1 MIKVN
6 LLPYREKKR
15 EVQSKSQVV
24 VLGAIGL
31 VFVVLLGGFH
41 IFTVMR
47 LNDLENQVQSTQQTL
62 QQLKSSIGDI
72 NQFKKA
78 KEILEKRLNII
89 NYLEKNR
96 FTKVFFLDDL
106 TSMVP
111 ANQVW
116 IKSMKESETDVKID
130 GFARDNIAIAK
141 FMRNLEKSKQLT
153 SIDLVS
159 SKQTEIAGNKL
170 KQFTLSCGLKKG
182 F

>member
-6 LLPYREKKR
+6 LLPYREKKK
-15 EVQSKSQVV
+15 EVQSKNQVV
-24 VLGAIGL
+24 ILGALGL
-31 VFVVLLGGFH
+31 AFVVLLGAFH
-41 IFTVMR
+41 IFTVMK
-47 LNDLENQVQSTQQTL
+47 LTGLENQVQSTQQTL

-72 NQFKKA
+72 NQYKKA

-96 FTKVFFLDDL
+96 FAKVFFLDEL
-106 TSMVP
+106 SSMVP
-111 ANQVW
+111 VNQVW
-116 IKSMKESETDVKID
+116 IKSLKESETDVKID
-130 GFARDNIAIAK
+130 GFAKDNIAIAK
-141 FMRNLEKSKQLT
+141 FMRNLERSQQLT
-153 SIDLVS
+153 SVDLVS

>member
-6 LLPYREKKR
+6 LLPYREKKK

-31 VFVVLLGGFH
+31 AFVVLLGGFH

>member
-6 LLPYREKKR
+6 LLPYREKKK
-15 EVQSKSQVV
+15 EVQSKNQVV
-24 VLGAIGL
+24 ILGAVGL
-31 VFVVLLGGFH
+31 AFVVLLGAFH
-41 IFTVMR
+41 IYTVMK
-47 LNDLENQVQSTQQTL
+47 LSGLENQVQSTQQTL
-62 QQLKSSIGDI
+62 QQLKTSIDDI
-72 NQFKKA
+72 NQYKKA
-78 KEILEKRLNII
+78 KEILEKRLSII

-96 FTKVFFLDDL
+96 FAKVLFLDDL

-111 ANQVW
+111 VNQVW

-130 GFARDNIAIAK
+130 GFAKDNIAIAK
-141 FMRNLEKSKQLT
+141 FMRNLEKSEQLT
-153 SIDLVS
+153 SVDLVS

>member
-6 LLPYREKKR
+6 LLPYREKKK
-15 EVQSKSQVV
+15 EVQSKNQVV
-24 VLGAIGL
+24 ILGALGL
-31 VFVVLLGGFH
+31 AFVVLLGAFH
-41 IFTVMR
+41 IFTVMK
-47 LNDLENQVQSTQQTL
+47 LTGLENQVQSTQQTL

-72 NQFKKA
+72 NQYKKA

-96 FTKVFFLDDL
+96 FAKVFFLDEL
-106 TSMVP
+106 TAMVP
-111 ANQVW
+111 VNQVW

-130 GFARDNIAIAK
+130 GFAKDNIAIAK
-141 FMRNLEKSKQLT
+141 FMRNLEKSQQLT
-153 SIDLVS
+153 SVDLVS

>member
-6 LLPYREKKR
+6 LLPYREKKK
-15 EVQSKSQVV
+15 EVQSKNQVV
-24 VLGAIGL
+24 ILGALGL
-31 VFVVLLGGFH
+31 AFVVLLGAFH
-41 IFTVMR
+41 IFTVMK
-47 LNDLENQVQSTQQTL
+47 LTGLENQVQSTQQTL

-72 NQFKKA
+72 NQYKKA

-96 FTKVFFLDDL
+96 FAKVLFLDEL
-106 TSMVP
+106 SSMVP
-111 ANQVW
+111 VNQVW
-116 IKSMKESETDVKID
+116 IKSLKESETDVKID
-130 GFARDNIAIAK
+130 GFAKDNIAIAR
-141 FMRNLEKSKQLT
+141 FMRNLEKSEQLT
-153 SIDLVS
+153 SVDLVS

>member
-6 LLPYREKKR
+6 LLPYREKKKD
-15 EVQSKSQVV
+15 VQSKNQVV
-24 VLGAIGL
+24 ILGALGL
-31 VFVVLLGGFH
+31 AFVVLLGAFH
-41 IFTVMR
+41 IVTVMR
-47 LNDLENQVQSTQQTL
+47 LNNLENQVQSTQQTL

-96 FTKVFFLDDL
+96 FAKVYFLDDL

-116 IKSMKESETDVKID
+116 IKSMKESDTDVKID

-153 SIDLVS
+153 SVDLVS

-170 KQFTLSCGLKKG
+170 KQFSLSCGLKKG

>member
-6 LLPYREKKR
+6 LLPYREKKK
-15 EVQSKSQVV
+15 EVQSKNQIVI
-24 VLGAIGL
+24 LGALGL
-31 VFVVLLGGFH
+31 AFVVLLGGFH
-41 IFTVMR
+41 ILTVMK
-47 LNDLENQVQSTQQTL
+47 LSGLETQVQSTQQTL
-62 QQLKSSIGDI
+62 QQLKTSIGDI
-72 NQFKKA
+72 NQYKKA
-78 KEILEKRLNII
+78 KEILEKRLHII

-96 FTKVFFLDDL
+96 FAKVFFLDEL
-106 TSMVP
+106 SSMVP

-130 GFARDNIAIAK
+130 GFAKDNIAIAK
-141 FMRNLEKSKQLT
+141 FMRNLEKSEQLT
-153 SIDLVS
+153 SVDLVS

>member
-6 LLPYREKKR
+6 LLPYREKKK
-15 EVQSKSQVV
+15 EVQSKNQVV
-24 VLGAIGL
+24 ILGAFGL
-31 VFVVLLGGFH
+31 AFVVLLGAFH
-41 IFTVMR
+41 IFTVMK
-47 LNDLENQVQSTQQTL
+47 LSGLENQVQSTQQTL

-78 KEILEKRLNII
+78 KEILEKRLNVIS
-89 NYLEKNR
+89 YLEKNR
-96 FTKVFFLDDL
+96 FAKVYFLDEL

-111 ANQVW
+111 PSQVW
-116 IKSMKESETDVKID
+116 IKSMKESDTDVKID
-130 GFARDNIAIAK
+130 GFAKDNIAIAK

-153 SIDLVS
+153 SVDLVS

>member
-6 LLPYREKKR
+6 LLSYREKKKD
-15 EVQSKSQVV
+15 VQSKNQVV
-24 VLGAIGL
+24 ILGALGL
-31 VFVVLLGGFH
+31 VFVVLLGAFH
-41 IFTVMR
+41 IVTVMK
-47 LNDLENQVQSTQQTL
+47 LNDLENQVQSAQQTL
-62 QQLKSSIGDI
+62 EQLKSSIGDL

-96 FTKVFFLDDL
+96 FAKVHFLDDL

-130 GFARDNIAIAK
+130 GFAKDNIAIAK

-153 SIDLVS
+153 SVDLVS

>member
-6 LLPYREKKR
+6 LLPYREKKK
-15 EVQSKSQVV
+15 EVQSKNQAVI
-24 VLGAIGL
+24 LGALGG
-31 VFVVLLGGFH
+31 VFAVLLVGFH
-41 IFTVMR
+41 VFSVMK
-47 LNDLENQVQSTQQTL
+47 LSELENEVRGTQQRL
-62 QQLKSSIGDI
+62 EQLKSNIGDI
-72 NQFKKA
+72 NQYKKA
-78 KEILEKRLNII
+78 KEILEKRLHII
-89 NYLEKNR
+89 SYLEKNR
-96 FTKVFFLDDL
+96 FAKVYFLDEL

-116 IKSMKESETDVKID
+116 IKSMKETEADVKID

-141 FMRNLEKSKQLT
+141 FMRKLEKSQHLT
-153 SIDLVS
+153 TVDLVS

>member
-6 LLPYREKKR
+6 LLPYREKKK

-24 VLGAIGL
+24 ILGVLGVA
-31 VFVVLLGGFH
+31 FAVLLGGFH
-41 IFTVMR
+41 IFTVMK
-47 LNDLENQVQSTQQTL
+47 LSDLENQVQSTQQTL

-72 NQFKKA
+72 NHYKKA
-78 KEILEKRLNII
+78 KEILEKRLHII
-89 NYLEKNR
+89 SYLEKNR
-96 FTKVFFLDDL
+96 FAKVYFLDEL

-111 ANQVW
+111 ANKVW
-116 IKSMKESETDVKID
+116 IKSMKETEADVKID
-130 GFARDNIAIAK
+130 GFAKDNIAIAK
-141 FMRNLEKSKQLT
+141 FMRNLEKSKHLT
-153 SIDLVS
+153 TVDLIS

>member
-6 LLPYREKKR
+6 LLPYREKKK
-15 EVQSKSQVV
+15 EVQSKNQAVI
-24 VLGAIGL
+24 LGALG
-31 VFVVLLGGFH
+31 VAFAVLLGGFH
-41 IFTVMR
+41 IFTVMK
-47 LNDLENQVQSTQQTL
+47 LSDLESQVQSTQQTL

-72 NQFKKA
+72 NQYKKA

-89 NYLEKNR
+89 SYLEKNR
-96 FTKVFFLDDL
+96 FAKVSFLDEL
-106 TSMVP
+106 TSMIP
-111 ANQVW
+111 AHQVW

-141 FMRNLEKSKQLT
+141 FMRNLERSKHLT
-153 SIDLVS
+153 SVDLVS

-170 KQFTLSCGLKKG
+170 KQFTLSCNLKKG